1 MNNNF
6 YISLNVYVVCLCL
19 FCIIF
24 EVIGIKVIVWI
35 NFLLFING
43 NNCKY
48 YYFLCCDI
56 KYIV

>member
-43 NNCKY
+43 N
-48 YYFLCCDI
+48 
-56 KYIV
+56 IVNIIIFGVVI